1 MFFGEKGIDE
11 KKSSDAL
18 DFFIKLFLGIRYIY
32 NKLYAK

>member
-1 MFFGEKGIDE
+1 M
-11 KKSSDAL
+11 KKISSDAL